1 MALGVVTVIGFMAIL
16 GVVTYFI
23 MYFLQK
29 ALISRD
35 SQVIDPKP
43 ENTF

>member
-23 MYFLQK
+23 MYYLQK
-29 ALISRD
+29 EVISRD
-35 SQVIDPKP
+35 SEIIDSKP

>member
-1 MALGVVTVIGFMAIL
+1 MALGVVTVIGYMAIL
-16 GVVTYFI
+16 GIVTYFI
-23 MYFLQK
+23 MHFLQK

-35 SQVIDPKP
+35 AEIIDPKP